1 MNHKSPAKLLR
12 NARRITK
19 FLEKKQNAPVNIKSK
34 LFQPTLK
41 STSVPELTRS
51 STVVTNFPEP
61 CPTCH
66 FNQCELETSPLELLI
81 LKIFISNLHHLPS
94 NIVAKVSVPHV
105 KNIVQPGICRG
116 GKRWYKRGY
125 VTEHDLV

>member
-34 LFQPTLK
+34 LYQTTLK
-41 STSVPELTRS
+41 STSVPGLTRS

-66 FNQCELETSPLELLI
+66 FNQCELETHRNKLNLSI
-81 LKIFISNLHHLPS
+81 IFNL
-94 NIVAKVSVPHV
+94 V
-105 KNIVQPGICRG
+105 KNLGEKIDKMQESFKENTVEEEVLKNLKYPA
-116 GKRWYKRGY
+116 
-125 VTEHDLV
+125 D